1 MKDKTFIHESKIIF
15 WVKKEKLKGVRLLGT
30 AEQSFFNL
38 LAVFW
43 IYNRAWLFQAFISL
57 RGFNS
62 YWDMQLMHLP
72 LQCVKPFTS

>member
-15 WVKKEKLKGVRLLGT
+15 QVNKERLKGVRLLGT
-30 AEQSFFNL
+30 AERVFFNL

-57 RGFNS
+57 TGFKS
-62 YWDMQLMHLP
+62 YWDMQLVYLP
-72 LQCVKPFTS
+72 LQYVKPFTS